1 MSDSLYVDDTI
12 LDDFGGGVTGIVT
25 ISIITRSSEI
35 LAMIAWSNLGETIK
49 N

>member
-1 MSDSLYVDDTI
+1 MSDRLYVDDTV

-25 ISIITRSSEI
+25 ISIIIGSSSM
-35 LAMIAWSNLGETIK
+35 LDMIAWSNLGETIK